1 MFLHEQSCEDLGIYY
16 ISIVG
21 TFLFFLFSFLCA
33 HKKQENAKQTIF
45 IQLEVFM
52 RAYLLGFGL
61 WRVFVIFVRAKS
73 FCKKKKKFK
82 TALITSFTLLLENS
96 LIEEY
101 SPYLSLWLSK
111 FFVKLCGIVG
121 RKFCNDQSFSLTTI
135 QTKNLDKF
143 TQRRLW
149 WTNCG
154 DTFVNRRLNQELSQ
168 GIFSK
173 LGRGITYNTLIILQP
188 CLKRKDTQGSRLVAS
203 GIASLKKV
211 LLFWRR
217 TLVEYFPE
225 TAINSVVS

>member
-1 MFLHEQSCEDLGIYY
+1 MFLHEKSCENLGIYY
-16 ISIVG
+16 IYIVG

-33 HKKQENAKQTIF
+33 HKKHENAKQTIF
-45 IQLEVFM
+45 ILLEGFM
-52 RAYLLGFGL
+52 RALLLGFGL
-61 WRVFVIFVRAKS
+61 WRVFVC
-73 FCKKKKKFK
+73 FCAREVFLQKKKFK

-188 CLKRKDTQGSRLVAS
+188 CLKRKDTQG
-203 GIASLKKV
+203 
-211 LLFWRR
+211 
-217 TLVEYFPE
+217 
-225 TAINSVVS
+225 